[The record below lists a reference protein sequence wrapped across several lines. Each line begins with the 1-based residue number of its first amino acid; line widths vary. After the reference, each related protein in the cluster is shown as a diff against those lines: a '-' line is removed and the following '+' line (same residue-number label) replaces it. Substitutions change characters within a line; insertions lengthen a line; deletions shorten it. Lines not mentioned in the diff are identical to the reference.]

1 MMRVDANLVLVVV
14 AVLVAAALQDR
25 IPATGLV
32 PVKWPFLT
40 AVALYYALMRPVLV
54 ALTVGVWAGLLTDV
68 LGGLP
73 PGCTCVF
80 LGLMYVAARFLQR
93 VALDATVAAGMVL
106 TCGAAAFQQVWTRMW
121 VKGTGVEVFSLE
133 MLRLTGV
140 AALVGLLVGGAVFL
154 ILGRLE
160 RFVCGAGA
168 LDGTGRPWMRRDG
181 EGA

>member
-1 MMRVDANLVLVVV
+1 MIRVDANLVLVGV
-14 AVLVAAALQDR
+14 AVLVAAALQDL
-25 IPATGLV
+25 IPATAAV

-54 ALTVGVWAGLLTDV
+54 ALTVVIWAGLLTDV

-93 VALDATVAAGMVL
+93 VALEVAVATGMAL
-106 TCGAAAFQQVWTRMW
+106 TCGGAMLQQVWTRMW
-121 VKGTGVEVFSLE
+121 VKGTGVDVFSLE
-133 MLRLTGV
+133 MLRLVGF
-140 AALVGLLVGGAVFL
+140 AALVGLVVGGAVFL
-154 ILGRLE
+154 VLGRLE

-168 LDGTGRPWMRRDG
+168 LDGTGRPWMRRD
-181 EGA
+181 EGGS